1 MQVDSLHQSHRQVWI
16 VSDEAAKDK
25 SPTPAELLVLA
36 SWMSDGYYQ
45 QRKRKSDC
53 GASEQPRN
61 HVFPVSAFLFQAE
74 TDSLTGIQTLIISFQ
89 PRAQAR
95 ILYGYYDDSL
105 KVGISRLV
113 DFDTS
118 KYLDKMD
125 SLLRWAFPTPYTST
139 TKPVPLPTIMESED
153 EVFHAEEMRR
163 QQRPR
168 PRRFWKRGTLR
179 FGIPCELLM
188 KKKDFSIGNC
198 RIGWHSRS

>member
-16 VSDEAAKDK
+16 ISDEAAKDK
-25 SPTPAELLVLA
+25 NPTPAELLVLA
-36 SWMSDGYYQ
+36 SWMSDGYHW
-45 QRKRKSDC
+45 QRKRKSDW
-53 GASEQPRN
+53 GASEQPQN
-61 HVFPVSAFLFQAE
+61 QVFPVSASLFQAE

-95 ILYGYYDDSL
+95 ILYGYYDESL
-105 KVGISRLV
+105 KVGISRVV

-118 KYLDKMD
+118 QYLDQMD

-153 EVFHAEEMRR
+153 DVSHAEEMGR
-163 QQRPR
+163 QQRPH
-168 PRRFWKRGTLR
+168 PKRFWKRGTLR
-179 FGIPCELLM
+179 FGIHCEWLM
-188 KKKDFSIGNC
+188 KKDFSIGSC